1 MVSLRVP
8 EGVYD
13 EIHFLL
19 GVDSIE
25 QASGAQ
31 TGALDPAR
39 GMFWTWNTGYLSLK
53 MEGTSPD
60 SREPFHAFSYHIGGY
75 RFPNRTVGTMNI
87 GTDNGQKFRVNKE
100 TVTNLT
106 ILIELDDFFDGTTPI
121 HIRDTAACTTPGA
134 TARRIFQNFTEAF
147 TGIEILRSP

>member
-1 MVSLRVP
+1 FYAGKMSPALDDHAAMKTFPDGTYHLIDFSDSASTTVPLRVP

-25 QASGAQ
+25 QTGGAQ

-53 MEGTSPD
+53 LEGTSPD
-60 SREPFHAFSYHIGGY
+60 SKEPFHAFSYHIGGY
-75 RFPNRTVGTMNI
+75 RFPNRAIWRMKIATRS
-87 GTDNGQKFRVNKE
+87 DQQFRVE
-100 TVTNLT
+100 RSGTTNLF
-106 ILIELDDFFDGTTPI
+106 IP
-121 HIRDTAACTTPGA
+121 
-134 TARRIFQNFTEAF
+134 
-147 TGIEILRSP
+147 